1 MKRNLP
7 RISLITPSYNQAKFI
22 EKTINSVLSQKY
34 PNLEYIVMDGGSDD
48 GTVEILKK
56 YNEKI
61 IWYSRK
67 DKGQTDAIN
76 AGIKKSTGEM
86 IGYLNSDDILFP
98 KALHNVANFFQQNSN
113 CYWVTGRCQIINEQD
128 NIVRSFI
135 TSYKN
140 FWLKYARNY
149 TSLTIINYISQPATF
164 WRREVVESI
173 GFFDQSL
180 FYAMDYDYWLRISKI
195 YRLGFIDDYL
205 AAFRIQKKAKSYLD
219 SNSLLEEGYYVAK
232 RYSQFPF
239 PFFHKIHDL
248 FTMITYQIF
257 KK

>member
-1 MKRNLP
+1 
-7 RISLITPSYNQAKFI
+7 
-22 EKTINSVLSQKY
+22 
-34 PNLEYIVMDGGSDD
+34 MDGGSTD
-48 GTVEILKK
+48 GTIDVLKK

-61 IWYSRK
+61 IWYSSK
-67 DKGQTDAIN
+67 DKGQADAVTN
-76 AGIKKSTGEM
+76 GIKKSTGEI

-98 KALHNVANFFQQNSN
+98 KTLHNIANFFQQNN
-113 CYWVTGRCQIINEQD
+113 DCYWVTGKCRIIDEQD

-140 FWLKYARNY
+140 FWLEYARNY
-149 TSLTIINYISQPATF
+149 TSLTMINYISQPATF
-164 WRREVVESI
+164 WRREVIDSI

-205 AAFRIQKKAKSYLD
+205 AAFRIQRKAKSYLD
-219 SNSLLEEGYYVAK
+219 SIGLLNEGYDVAK
-232 RYSQFPF
+232 RHSRFPF
-239 PFFHKIHDL
+239 SFFHKIHDL
-248 FTMITYQIF
+248 FAMNTYQIF